1 MVAITLF
8 VVADIFS
15 REVLSISVVWAQKA
29 AVYLMIWA
37 GFIGSSLATSKG
49 AHLRPEIGDKLWP
62 LKLQPTFHR
71 LRHFVT
77 AVFCLCACYYGIGY
91 LRESFEMGDTN
102 PVLMMPMWIA
112 QVVIPVT
119 FFLNAFKNFIFA
131 FFPSTMP
138 SVVREPT

>member
-1 MVAITLF
+1 MVAITAF

-15 REVLSISVVWAQKA
+15 REVLSFSVVWAQKA

-62 LKLQPTFHR
+62 LKMQPAYHR
-71 LRHFVT
+71 IRHFVT
-77 AVFCLCACYYGIGY
+77 AVFCFFGCFYGVMY

-102 PVLMMPMWIA
+102 PVISMPLWII
-112 QVVIPVT
+112 QTVIPVT
-119 FFLNAFKNFIFA
+119 FILSAFKNFVYA
-131 FFPSTMP
+131 FVPDLMP
-138 SVVREPT
+138 SITREPT